1 MNFPNKEQIRHWWN
15 IIHMETDEEKK
26 EKRRK
31 RKMQGHPAKN
41 YAAKFKSTANKGSY
55 RNSTKVQPR
64 GGKSM
69 K

>member
-1 MNFPNKEQIRHWWN
+1 MNFPNKEQLRHWWN

-26 EKRRK
+26 EKK
-31 RKMQGHPAKN
+31 KMQGHPASN
-41 YAAKFKSTANKGSY
+41 YATKFKSTANKGSY
-55 RNSTKVQPR
+55 RNSAKMQPR

>member
-1 MNFPNKEQIRHWWN
+1 
-15 IIHMETDEEKK
+15 
-26 EKRRK
+26 
-31 RKMQGHPAKN
+31 MQGHPATN

-55 RNSTKVQPR
+55 RNSPKVQPR